1 MLAARIYPDTKMRF
15 FTKFFHLAFAS
26 IALLWACG
34 MPLAHAEDAPYL
46 RLDTALVEGD
56 DENQFEFA
64 TRYSGSNG
72 DSISKASLGYS
83 FNPLLS
89 VEVQLGHTE
98 YRNGDDREA
107 EVELSTRYVLVDHNR
122 DDWGL
127 ALKAAYQQ
135 QSSGNASFKEE
146 GPALNVVFTKPF
158 GEKTGNL
165 HLNLGA
171 SRQNS
176 KVNTSATWGIGV
188 DVPLAQRAMLF
199 AEFSGRDT
207 TDQVIHGG
215 MRWWLKYGKIALDTS
230 MSNTMTFGNSGSA
243 TERYHIG
250 LVFFDLR

>member
-1 MLAARIYPDTKMRF
+1 MRATRIYKATKMRF
-15 FTKFFHLAFAS
+15 FTKFFRLAFAS

-64 TRYSGSNG
+64 TRYSNSN
-72 DSISKASLGYS
+72 DDNSTQASLGYS

-89 VEVQLGHTE
+89 VEAQLGWTNYSNGTGGETE
-98 YRNGDDREA
+98 A
-107 EVELSTRYVLVDHNR
+107 QVSARYVLVDHNR

-127 ALKAAYQQ
+127 ALIGSNQWQKTGENSMQD
-135 QSSGNASFKEE
+135 E
-146 GPALNVVFTKPF
+146 GPAINLAFTKPF
-158 GEKTGNL
+158 GEKSGNL

-171 SRQNS
+171 SRKNS
-176 KVNTSATWGIGV
+176 TADTCATWGLGV
-188 DVPLAQRAMLF
+188 DVPVTQRLMLF

-207 TDQVIHGG
+207 TDQVTHGG
-215 MRWWLKYGKIALDTS
+215 IRWWLKYGKIALDTS
-230 MSNTMTFGNSGSA
+230 ISNTRTLGDEGTA
-243 TERYHIG
+243 TQRFHIG

>member
-1 MLAARIYPDTKMRF
+1 MRLSAQF
-15 FTKFFHLAFAS
+15 FYGVCAS
-26 IALLWACG
+26 IVVLNAIVI
-34 MPLAHAEDAPYL
+34 PLAHAEDSPYL

-64 TRYSGSNG
+64 TRYSNSNN
-72 DSISKASLGYS
+72 DDNTQASLGYS

-89 VEVQLGHTE
+89 VEAQLGWTH
-98 YRNGDDREA
+98 YSNGDDRETEA
-107 EVELSTRYVLVDHNR
+107 QVGARYVLVDHNR

-127 ALKAAYQQ
+127 ALIGSYQWQ
-135 QSSGNASFKEE
+135 KTGDASMLDE
-146 GPALNVVFTKPF
+146 GPAVNLALTKPF

-176 KVNTSATWGIGV
+176 TGDTCATWGLGV
-188 DVPLAQRAMLF
+188 DVPLTQKAMVF
-199 AEFSGRDT
+199 AEFGGRDT
-207 TDQVIHGG
+207 TGQVTHAG

-230 MSNTMTFGNSGSA
+230 LSNTKTFGDSA
-243 TERYHIG
+243 TDTQRYHIG